1 MHVPRHAGRGTVA
14 RAPLLVPPLN
24 VVMAYSNRVAGRVS
38 MGGKTS
44 PIMLKLE
51 LPVGWDELTSTGSG
65 SLRSRITHH
74 VRMKVRKPTGGDII
88 IKPWNE
94 RQRENGRPDKSGEVL
109 YIIPII

>member
-1 MHVPRHAGRGTVA
+1 
-14 RAPLLVPPLN
+14 
-24 VVMAYSNRVAGRVS
+24 MAYNSRVAGRDS

-51 LPVGWDELTSTGSG
+51 LPVGWNELTSTGSG

-74 VRMKVRKPTGGDII
+74 VGLKVRMPTGRDTLIQ
-88 IKPWNE
+88 PWN
-94 RQRENGRPDKSGEVL
+94 REKETDKFGRRDPDKSGEVL